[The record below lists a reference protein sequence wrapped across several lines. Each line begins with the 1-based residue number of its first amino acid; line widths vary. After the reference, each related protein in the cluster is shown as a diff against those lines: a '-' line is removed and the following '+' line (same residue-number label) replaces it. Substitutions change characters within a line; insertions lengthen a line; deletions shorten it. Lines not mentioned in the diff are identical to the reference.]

1 MQKITNRFLEL
12 FYKIS
17 EIPRES
23 GKEEKFADFLEMF
36 AKDNNLQYD
45 RDENNNVLIKKSGN
59 KENNQPLILQAHM
72 DMVCIKKENSNHNF
86 EIDPIEVI
94 RTGDILSAKDTSLG
108 ADQGV
113 GLAVMLLILES
124 KSLRHPD
131 LECLF
136 TTEEET
142 TFNGVANFDYSK
154 LNGKKLINLDHCKDH
169 SIIIGCDADI
179 CNQYILEGKLIESNL
194 PCYKIKIS
202 NVKGGNSG
210 LEMERSKKSAIMK
223 VAQIIQNLQ
232 SQEDVLIC
240 EILGGKSE
248 GSIATSCE
256 CILKTKMKDIE
267 SKIIK
272 NFLEDEI
279 HIQIDKVQ
287 NDLSF
292 SLEDSKKI
300 INEILNLKQGVIT
313 NKDDKITSGNVGKI
327 ETIKNKVRIRAILR
341 SLEEKELQKQN
352 SESFFRSRE
361 NNFSVEQIYQDSA
374 WLPNLNS
381 ELKRDYENIYYQ
393 VNGQYPDLG
402 IAHGGLECSC
412 ISNKTKELDMISIGS
427 NIEEFHTVNEKTYI
441 SSCEKMLKTLLAY
454 LESESY

>member
-72 DMVCIKKENSNHNF
+72 DMVCVKKENSNHNF

-179 CNQYILEGKLIESNL
+179 CNQYIFEGKLVESNI
-194 PCYKIKIS
+194 PCYKIKVS

-300 INEILNLKQGVIT
+300 INEILNLKQGIIT
-313 NKDDKITSGNVGKI
+313 NKDDKITSGNIGKI
-327 ETIKNKVRIRAILR
+327 ETIKNKVRIRSILR

-352 SESFFRSRE
+352 SESLFLSRG

-412 ISNKTKELDMISIGS
+412 ISNKTKGLDMISIGS

-454 LESESY
+454 LESETY